1 VRVYE
6 KAERFAVGQMGNK
19 SKKFVEADKGTNLFF
34 AIYESMV
41 ESGKY
46 TRSFMSIPLRMVIEC
61 QKTNIKQWKQELD
74 KTLHINNIVP
84 SNSQLLALLS
94 PGDLV
99 YMPTK
104 EEVATGNLT
113 LNKSNIYKVVSFDA
127 GNCYFVPH
135 YVAKAIV
142 DKAEYTGK
150 NKTPREG
157 LIDKSDRMIKDYCIP
172 IKVNRLGDIISEL

>member
-1 VRVYE
+1 MKKIIVLLLSLLLII
-6 KAERFAVGQMGNK
+6 ACVGCGTPK
-19 SKKFVEADKGTNLFF
+19 EIVKDKKFTAASYANYVTIKTRVEDMRTEFPDEWDEEQQRWEYHLTPIGTVV
-34 AIYESMV
+34 V
-41 ESGKY
+41 EVEPIGSY
-46 TRSFMSIPLRMVIEC
+46 
-61 QKTNIKQWKQELD
+61 KTEFTD
-74 KTLHINNIVP
+74 C
-84 SNSQLLALLS
+84 
-94 PGDLV
+94 
-99 YMPTK
+99 
-104 EEVATGNLT
+104 T
-113 LNKSNIYKVVSFDA
+113 LNVSFDA